1 MNMVAHGDFSDPSQ
15 SQHMAR
21 MMADARAPAHSS
33 QPGMPPPGSMLY
45 PAAPM
50 TSEYLQKGYGQED
63 GNGSGPSAPATQTKG
78 GKTLKALAP
87 APPGGGG
94 GSITID
100 NNTDGN
106 VLTATGEGNRIEG
119 LTNFKYD
126 GALTASTDLY
136 ISGSGNNL
144 FINGTDATGSL
155 KRYEIKVVGGR
166 LVVQMDPE

>member
-1 MNMVAHGDFSDPSQ
+1 
-15 SQHMAR
+15 MAILDR
-21 MMADARAPAHSS
+21 RLLGQVNQFPVS
-33 QPGMPPPGSMLY
+33 GS
-45 PAAPM
+45 
-50 TSEYLQKGYGQED
+50 
-63 GNGSGPSAPATQTKG
+63 
-78 GKTLKALAP
+78 
-87 APPGGGG
+87 GGGG

-106 VLTATGEGNRIEG
+106 VLTATGETNRIEG

-166 LVVQMDPE
+166 LVVQMDPESFLHTTYR